1 MNKSHLL
8 ELKDDL
14 LDGYRKDNILKE
26 DKIITLEKKVKEL
39 GIIISKREATIKER
53 NDKITYWEVR
63 YSKDKTWRVW

>member
-63 YSKDKTWRVW
+63 YSKDKTWRFW

>member
-1 MNKSHLL
+1 MNKAHLL

-63 YSKDKTWRVW
+63 YSKDKTWRFW